1 MAKNKSANE
10 IILNLE
16 YEKEVSTLLIA
27 LQNYNNTN
35 GVSQITFIF

>member
-27 LQNYNNTN
+27 F
-35 GVSQITFIF
+35 QISWELTLRFRP